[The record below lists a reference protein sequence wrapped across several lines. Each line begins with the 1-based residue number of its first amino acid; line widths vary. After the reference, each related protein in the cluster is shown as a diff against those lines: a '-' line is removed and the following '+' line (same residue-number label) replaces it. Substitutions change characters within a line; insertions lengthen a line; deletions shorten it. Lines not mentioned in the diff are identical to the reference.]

1 MVFNILGC
9 DGNCDCDISLMHNAQ
24 DFTKKVLMGK
34 DTAPKLKFEISNT
47 KLDYAYG
54 TQLNIS
60 TELQLKNEDL
70 VNKDCTKKAKV
81 IHISIFLYHHH
92 AFNTGL
98 LSFVVKVNC
107 HFKFV

>member
-81 IHISIFLYHHH
+81 IHISSNSISSSCF
-92 AFNTGL
+92 L